1 MSTRHKL
8 EIVKPGRGVW
18 LAGCSCGEGYAS
30 PTARDPRNPYWTPS
44 EVSTAKIRALHAAHK
59 TGA

>member
-1 MSTRHKL
+1 MSKTHKL

-18 LAGCSCGEGYAS
+18 LAGCSCGEGYTQGAN
-30 PTARDPRNPYWTPS
+30 RNRYWTPS

-59 TGA
+59 AIA